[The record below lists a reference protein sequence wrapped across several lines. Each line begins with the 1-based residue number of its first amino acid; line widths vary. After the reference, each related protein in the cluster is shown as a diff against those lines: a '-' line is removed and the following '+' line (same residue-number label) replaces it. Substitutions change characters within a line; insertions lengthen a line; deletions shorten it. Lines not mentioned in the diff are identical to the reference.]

1 MKQNE
6 KPKQGIPRLLEI
18 SGEKNTSFAA
28 SVLLSILGT
37 LCQLVPFLSIY
48 QVMAEL
54 LRHTATGAA
63 LNTDFMIRW
72 ALYGLAGLIAG
83 YVLAY
88 AGGMMAH
95 TFAYR
100 VICGVRLKVAEH
112 IGKLPMGYVTN
123 NSIGKTKQ
131 VLDADVE
138 QIETFLAHQLP
149 DFVSTIV
156 MLLAMF
162 IIMFSQNV
170 WPALACLIPIVVGF
184 VCQFAVM
191 VKILKSGGLKENF
204 DALEKI
210 SSSSIQY
217 VKGMPSIKIFGQT
230 VKSFRK
236 FYEDIISYRDFTTR
250 MTEVIRPGYV
260 LFRMFVL
267 SVATFI
273 VPVGL
278 LLFLK
283 NPDDVAFATTFL
295 FFLILGPGAATPTLK
310 LRSFSESMNVIA
322 EGVKRVD
329 EVLNEKPLPEPAHKG
344 SPSGREGGLGRS
356 KIPSGHDISF
366 RNVSFSYEAEGRKVL
381 DDVTFTA
388 GQGEIT
394 ALVGPSGAGKSTI
407 AELIPRFWDVTDG
420 SIEISGVDIRDM
432 SVHDLMEHMSFV
444 FQESFLF
451 SDTIF
456 NNIALGKPG
465 ATKEQVE
472 RAAKAAQCHDFI
484 IALPQGYQTKIGDGG
499 VYLSGGEQQRVSIA
513 RAILKNAPILILDE
527 ASAYADA
534 ENEHEMQLALSELM
548 KSKHPSGIPSC
559 PAVEQGKTVIMI
571 AHRLTTICN
580 ANQILVVAGGTIK
593 ERGTHEELLKQQG
606 LYADMWEASVNS
618 AAWTIRAGNPKG
630 YQDAFRQSQ
639 GNPPE
644 DTAMPSGKIK
654 ERRLEQN
661 ETII

>member
-1 MKQNE
+1 MMKQNE

-18 SGEKNTSFAA
+18 SGEKNTPFVA

-54 LRHTATGAA
+54 LRHTATGVA
-63 LNTDFMIRW
+63 LHTDFMIRW
-72 ALYGLAGLIAG
+72 ALYGLAGLIVG

-170 WPALACLIPIVVGF
+170 WLAFSCLLPIVVGF

-191 VKILKSGGLKENF
+191 IKILKSGGLEENF

-217 VKGMPSIKIFGQT
+217 VQGMPSIKIFGQT

-236 FYEDIISYRDFTTR
+236 FYEDIISYRDFTTK

-267 SVATFI
+267 SVATVI

-283 NPDDVAFATTFL
+283 DPGDVAFVVTFL

-310 LRSFSESMNVIA
+310 LRSFSESMNVIT

-329 EVLNEKPLPEPAHKG
+329 EVLNEKPLPEPAK
-344 SPSGREGGLGRS
+344 S
-356 KIPSGHDISF
+356 KAPAGYDISF
-366 RNVSFSYEAEGRKVL
+366 HHVSFSYEAEGRKILNHVS
-381 DDVTFTA
+381 FA
-388 GQGEIT
+388 AKQGEIT

-407 AELIPRFWDVTDG
+407 AELIPRFWDVTEG
-420 SIEISGVDIRDM
+420 SIEIGGVNIQDM
-432 SVHDLMEHMSFV
+432 SIHDLMEQMSFV

-456 NNIALGKPG
+456 NNIALEENILVPMLLEH
-465 ATKEQVE
+465 TS
-472 RAAKAAQCHDFI
+472 AAEMRKRLNENAELLGI
-484 IALPQGYQTKIGDGG
+484 KGILKKYPYEI
-499 VYLSGGEQQRVSIA
+499 SGGEKQRTAIA
-513 RAILKNAPILILDE
+513 RALINNPQIILADEPTGNLDTV
-527 ASAYADA
+527 SAKIIMEYFA
-534 ENEHEMQLALSELM
+534 EINYQ
-548 KSKHPSGIPSC
+548 KKK
-559 PAVEQGKTVIMI
+559 AVVIVT
-571 AHRLTTICN
+571 HDP
-580 ANQILVVAGGTIK
+580 VVASYAKKIFFIK
-593 ERGTHEELLKQQG
+593 DGKIIKQIENTSKQQESI
-606 LYADMWEASVNS
+606 Y
-618 AAWTIRAGNPKG
+618 
-630 YQDAFRQSQ
+630 
-639 GNPPE
+639 
-644 DTAMPSGKIK
+644 
-654 ERRLEQN
+654 
-661 ETII
+661 IISNTMLDL

>member
-6 KPKQGIPRLLEI
+6 KPKQGILRLLEI
-18 SGEKNTSFAA
+18 SGEKNTPFAA
-28 SVLLSILGT
+28 SVLFSILGT
-37 LCQLVPFLSIY
+37 LCQLVPYLSIY

-54 LRHTATGAA
+54 LRHAATGVA
-63 LNTDFMIRW
+63 LHTEFMIRW
-72 ALYGLAGLIAG
+72 ALYGLAGLIVG

-123 NSIGKTKQ
+123 NSIGKMKQ

-149 DFVSTIV
+149 DFVSTVV

-170 WPALACLIPIVVGF
+170 WLALACLLPIVVGF

-191 VKILKSGGLKENF
+191 IKILKSGGLKENF

-217 VKGMPSIKIFGQT
+217 VQGMPSIKIFGQT

-236 FYEDIISYRDFTTR
+236 FYEDIVSYRDFTTK

-278 LLFLK
+278 LLFLQ
-283 NPDDVAFATTFL
+283 NPDDVAFVVTFL
-295 FFLILGPGAATPTLK
+295 FFLIVGPGAATPTLK
-310 LRSFSESMNVIA
+310 LRSFSESMNVVT

-356 KIPSGHDISF
+356 KAQAGYDISF
-366 RNVSFSYEAEGRKVL
+366 HNVSFSYEAEGRKILNHVS
-381 DDVTFTA
+381 FA
-388 GQGEIT
+388 ARQGEIT

-420 SIEISGVDIRDM
+420 SIEIGGVNIQDM
-432 SVHDLMEHMSFV
+432 SIHDLMEQMAFV

-472 RAAKAAQCHDFI
+472 QAAKAAQCHDFI
-484 IALPQGYQTKIGDGG
+484 MALPNGYQTKIGDGG

-534 ENEHEMQLALSELM
+534 ENEHEMQIALQSLI
-548 KSKHPSGIPSC
+548 KN
-559 PAVEQGKTVIMI
+559 KTVIMI

-580 ANQILVVAGGTIK
+580 ANQILVVDSGQIK
-593 ERGTHEELLKQQG
+593 EHGTHDELLKKHG
-606 LYADMWEASVNS
+606 LYAAMWDAGVNS
-618 AAWTIRAGNPKG
+618 ATWTIR
-630 YQDAFRQSQ
+630 
-639 GNPPE
+639 
-644 DTAMPSGKIK
+644 TGK
-654 ERRLEQN
+654 EAVTE
-661 ETII
+661 

>member
-1 MKQNE
+1 MMKQNE

-18 SGEKNTSFAA
+18 SGEKNTPFVA

-63 LNTDFMIRW
+63 LHTDFMIRW
-72 ALYGLAGLIAG
+72 ALYGLAGLIVG

-170 WPALACLIPIVVGF
+170 WLAFSCLLPIVVGF

-191 VKILKSGGLKENF
+191 IKILKSGGLEENF

-217 VKGMPSIKIFGQT
+217 VQGMPSIKIFGQT

-236 FYEDIISYRDFTTR
+236 FYEDIISYRDFTTK

-283 NPDDVAFATTFL
+283 DPGDVAFVVTFL

-310 LRSFSESMNVIA
+310 LRSFSESMNVIT

-329 EVLNEKPLPEPAHKG
+329 EVLNEKPLPEPAK
-344 SPSGREGGLGRS
+344 S
-356 KIPSGHDISF
+356 KAPAGYDISF
-366 RNVSFSYEAEGRKVL
+366 HHVSFSYEAEGRKILNHVS
-381 DDVTFTA
+381 FA
-388 GQGEIT
+388 AKQGEIT

-407 AELIPRFWDVTDG
+407 AELIPRFWDVTEG
-420 SIEISGVDIRDM
+420 SIEIGGVNIQDM
-432 SVHDLMEHMSFV
+432 SIHDLMEQMSFV

-456 NNIALGKPG
+456 NNIALEENILVPMLLEH
-465 ATKEQVE
+465 TS
-472 RAAKAAQCHDFI
+472 AAEMRKRLNENAELLGI
-484 IALPQGYQTKIGDGG
+484 KGILKKYPYEI
-499 VYLSGGEQQRVSIA
+499 SGGEKQRTAIA
-513 RAILKNAPILILDE
+513 RALINNPQIILADEPTGNLDTV
-527 ASAYADA
+527 SAKIIMEYFA
-534 ENEHEMQLALSELM
+534 EINY
-548 KSKHPSGIPSC
+548 KKKK
-559 PAVEQGKTVIMI
+559 AVVIVT
-571 AHRLTTICN
+571 HDP
-580 ANQILVVAGGTIK
+580 VVASYAKKIFFIK
-593 ERGTHEELLKQQG
+593 DGKIIKQIENTSKQQESI
-606 LYADMWEASVNS
+606 Y
-618 AAWTIRAGNPKG
+618 
-630 YQDAFRQSQ
+630 
-639 GNPPE
+639 
-644 DTAMPSGKIK
+644 
-654 ERRLEQN
+654 
-661 ETII
+661 IISNTMLDL

>member
-1 MKQNE
+1 MMKQNE

-18 SGEKNTSFAA
+18 SGEKNTPFVA

-63 LNTDFMIRW
+63 LHTDFMIRW
-72 ALYGLAGLIAG
+72 ALYGLAGLIVG

-170 WPALACLIPIVVGF
+170 WLAFSCLLPIVVGF

-191 VKILKSGGLKENF
+191 IKILKSGGLEENF

-217 VKGMPSIKIFGQT
+217 VQGMPSIKIFGQT

-236 FYEDIISYRDFTTR
+236 FYEDIISYRDFTTK

-283 NPDDVAFATTFL
+283 DPGDVAFVVTFL

-310 LRSFSESMNVIA
+310 LRSFSESMNVIT

-329 EVLNEKPLPEPAHKG
+329 EVLNEKPLPEPAK
-344 SPSGREGGLGRS
+344 S
-356 KIPSGHDISF
+356 KAPAGYDISF
-366 RNVSFSYEAEGRKVL
+366 HHVSFSYEAEGRKILNHVS
-381 DDVTFTA
+381 FA
-388 GQGEIT
+388 AKQGEIT

-407 AELIPRFWDVTDG
+407 AELIPRFWDVTEG
-420 SIEISGVDIRDM
+420 SIEIGGVNIQDM
-432 SVHDLMEHMSFV
+432 SIHDLMEQMSFV

-456 NNIALGKPG
+456 NNIALEENILVPMLLEH
-465 ATKEQVE
+465 TS
-472 RAAKAAQCHDFI
+472 AAEMRKRLNENAELLGI
-484 IALPQGYQTKIGDGG
+484 KGILKKYPYEI
-499 VYLSGGEQQRVSIA
+499 SGGEKQRTAIA
-513 RAILKNAPILILDE
+513 RALINNPQIILADEPTGNLDTV
-527 ASAYADA
+527 SAKIIMEYFA
-534 ENEHEMQLALSELM
+534 EINY
-548 KSKHPSGIPSC
+548 KKKK
-559 PAVEQGKTVIMI
+559 AVVIVT
-571 AHRLTTICN
+571 HD
-580 ANQILVVAGGTIK
+580 QVVASYAKKIFFIK
-593 ERGTHEELLKQQG
+593 DGKIIKQIENTSKQQESI
-606 LYADMWEASVNS
+606 Y
-618 AAWTIRAGNPKG
+618 
-630 YQDAFRQSQ
+630 
-639 GNPPE
+639 
-644 DTAMPSGKIK
+644 
-654 ERRLEQN
+654 
-661 ETII
+661 IISNTMLDL

>member
-18 SGEKNTSFAA
+18 SGEKNTPFVA

-63 LNTDFMIRW
+63 LHTDFMIRW
-72 ALYGLAGLIAG
+72 ALYGLAGLIVG

-156 MLLAMF
+156 MLLALF

-170 WPALACLIPIVVGF
+170 WLAFSCLIPIVVGF

-191 VKILKSGGLKENF
+191 IKILKSGGLEENF

-217 VKGMPSIKIFGQT
+217 VQGMPSIKIFGQT

-236 FYEDIISYRDFTTR
+236 FYEDIISYRDFTTK

-283 NPDDVAFATTFL
+283 DPGDVAFVVTFL

-310 LRSFSESMNVIA
+310 LRSFSESMNVIT

-329 EVLNEKPLPEPAHKG
+329 EVLNEKPLPEPAK
-344 SPSGREGGLGRS
+344 S
-356 KIPSGHDISF
+356 KAPAGYDISF
-366 RNVSFSYEAEGRKVL
+366 HHVSFSYEAEGRKILNHVS
-381 DDVTFTA
+381 FA
-388 GQGEIT
+388 AKQGEIT

-407 AELIPRFWDVTDG
+407 AELIPRFWDVTEG
-420 SIEISGVDIRDM
+420 SIEIGGVNIQDM
-432 SVHDLMEHMSFV
+432 SIHDLMEQMSFV

-456 NNIALGKPG
+456 NNIALEENILVPMLLEH
-465 ATKEQVE
+465 TS
-472 RAAKAAQCHDFI
+472 AAEMRKRLNENAELLGI
-484 IALPQGYQTKIGDGG
+484 KGILKKYPYEI
-499 VYLSGGEQQRVSIA
+499 SGGEKQRTAIA
-513 RAILKNAPILILDE
+513 RALINNPQIILADEPTGNLDTV
-527 ASAYADA
+527 SAKIIMEYFA
-534 ENEHEMQLALSELM
+534 EINYQ
-548 KSKHPSGIPSC
+548 KKK
-559 PAVEQGKTVIMI
+559 AVVIVT
-571 AHRLTTICN
+571 HDP
-580 ANQILVVAGGTIK
+580 VVASYAKKIFFIK
-593 ERGTHEELLKQQG
+593 DGKIIKQIENTSKQQESI
-606 LYADMWEASVNS
+606 Y
-618 AAWTIRAGNPKG
+618 
-630 YQDAFRQSQ
+630 
-639 GNPPE
+639 
-644 DTAMPSGKIK
+644 
-654 ERRLEQN
+654 
-661 ETII
+661 IISNTMLDL

>member
-18 SGEKNTSFAA
+18 SGEKNTSFAV

-37 LCQLVPFLSIY
+37 QCQLVPFLSIY

-54 LRHTATGAA
+54 LRHAATGAI
-63 LNTDFMIRW
+63 LHTEFMIRW
-72 ALYGLAGLIAG
+72 ALYGLAGLIVG

-112 IGKLPMGYVTN
+112 IGKLPMGYITN

-149 DFVSTIV
+149 DFVSTLV

-170 WPALACLIPIVVGF
+170 WLAFSCLIPIVVGF

-191 VKILKSGGLKENF
+191 IKILKSGGLKENF

-217 VKGMPSIKIFGQT
+217 VQGMPSIKIFGQT

-236 FYEDIISYRDFTTR
+236 FYEDIISYRDFTTK

-267 SVATFI
+267 SVATFT

-278 LLFLK
+278 LLFLQK
-283 NPDDVAFATTFL
+283 PGDVAFVVTFL
-295 FFLILGPGAATPTLK
+295 FFLIVGPGAATPTLK
-310 LRSFSESMNVIA
+310 LRSFSESMNVVT

-329 EVLNEKPLPEPAHKG
+329 EVLNEKPLPEPTHKG
-344 SPSGREGGLGRS
+344 SPSGREGGLDRS
-356 KIPSGHDISF
+356 KAQAGYDISF
-366 RNVSFSYEAEGRKVL
+366 HNVSFSYEAEGRKILNHVS
-381 DDVTFTA
+381 FA
-388 GQGEIT
+388 AKQGEIT

-407 AELIPRFWDVTDG
+407 AELIPRFWDVTEG
-420 SIEISGVDIRDM
+420 SIEIGGVNIQDM
-432 SVHDLMEHMSFV
+432 SIHDLMEQMSFV

-472 RAAKAAQCHDFI
+472 QAAKAAQCHDFI
-484 IALPQGYQTKIGDGG
+484 MALPNGYQTKIGDGG

-534 ENEHEMQLALSELM
+534 ENEHEMQIALQSLI
-548 KSKHPSGIPSC
+548 KN
-559 PAVEQGKTVIMI
+559 KTVIMI

-580 ANQILVVAGGTIK
+580 ANQILVVDSGQIK
-593 ERGTHEELLKQQG
+593 EHGTHDELLKKHG
-606 LYADMWEASVNS
+606 LYAAMWDAGVNS
-618 AAWTIRAGNPKG
+618 ATWTIR
-630 YQDAFRQSQ
+630 
-639 GNPPE
+639 
-644 DTAMPSGKIK
+644 TGK
-654 ERRLEQN
+654 EAVTE
-661 ETII
+661 

>member
-18 SGEKNTSFAA
+18 SGEKNTSFAV

-54 LRHTATGAA
+54 LRHAATGAI
-63 LNTDFMIRW
+63 LHTEFMIRW
-72 ALYGLAGLIAG
+72 ALYGLAGLIVG

-123 NSIGKTKQ
+123 NSIGKMKQ

-149 DFVSTIV
+149 DFVSTVV
-156 MLLAMF
+156 MLIAMF

-170 WPALACLIPIVVGF
+170 WLALACLIPIVVGF

-191 VKILKSGGLKENF
+191 IKILKSGGLKENF

-217 VKGMPSIKIFGQT
+217 VQGMPSIKIFGQT

-236 FYEDIISYRDFTTR
+236 FYEDIVSYRDFTTK

-278 LLFLK
+278 LLFLQ
-283 NPDDVAFATTFL
+283 NPGDVAFVVTFL
-295 FFLILGPGAATPTLK
+295 FFLIVGPGAATPTLK
-310 LRSFSESMNVIA
+310 LRSFSESMNVVT

-329 EVLNEKPLPEPAHKG
+329 EVLNEKPLPEPTHKG

-356 KIPSGHDISF
+356 KAQAGYDISF
-366 RNVSFSYEAEGRKVL
+366 HNVSFSYEAEGRKIL
-381 DDVTFTA
+381 DNVSFA
-388 GQGEIT
+388 ARQGEIT

-420 SIEISGVDIRDM
+420 SIEIGGVDIRDL
-432 SVHDLMEHMSFV
+432 SIHDLMEQMAFV

-451 SDTIF
+451 SDTIEE
-456 NNIALGKPG
+456 NIALGKPG

-472 RAAKAAQCHDFI
+472 QAAKAARCHDFI
-484 IALPQGYQTKIGDGG
+484 MALPDGYQTKIGDGG

-534 ENEHEMQLALSELM
+534 ENEHEMQIAL
-548 KSKHPSGIPSC
+548 PSLIKN
-559 PAVEQGKTVIMI
+559 KTVIMI

-580 ANQILVVAGGTIK
+580 ANQILVVDGGQIK
-593 ERGTHEELLKQQG
+593 EHGTHDELLKKHG
-606 LYADMWEASVNS
+606 LYAAMWDAGVNS
-618 AAWTIRAGNPKG
+618 ATWTIRAG
-630 YQDAFRQSQ
+630 
-639 GNPPE
+639 
-644 DTAMPSGKIK
+644 K
-654 ERRLEQN
+654 EAVTE
-661 ETII
+661 

>member
-1 MKQNE
+1 MMKQNE

-18 SGEKNTSFAA
+18 SGEKNTPFVA

-63 LNTDFMIRW
+63 LHTDFMIRW
-72 ALYGLAGLIAG
+72 ALYGLAGLIVG

-170 WPALACLIPIVVGF
+170 WLAFSCLLPIVVGF

-191 VKILKSGGLKENF
+191 IKILKSGGLEENF

-217 VKGMPSIKIFGQT
+217 VQGMPSIKIFGQT

-236 FYEDIISYRDFTTR
+236 FYEDIISYRDFTTK

-283 NPDDVAFATTFL
+283 DPGDVAFVVTFL

-310 LRSFSESMNVIA
+310 LRSFSESMNVIT

-329 EVLNEKPLPEPAHKG
+329 EVLNEKPLPEPAK
-344 SPSGREGGLGRS
+344 S
-356 KIPSGHDISF
+356 KAPAGYDISF
-366 RNVSFSYEAEGRKVL
+366 HHVSFSYEAEGRKILNHVS
-381 DDVTFTA
+381 FA
-388 GQGEIT
+388 AKQGEIT

-420 SIEISGVDIRDM
+420 SIEIGGVNIQDM
-432 SVHDLMEHMSFV
+432 SIHDLMEQMSFV

-456 NNIALGKPG
+456 NNIALEENILVPMLLEH
-465 ATKEQVE
+465 TS
-472 RAAKAAQCHDFI
+472 AAEMRKRLNENAELLGI
-484 IALPQGYQTKIGDGG
+484 KGILKKYPYEI
-499 VYLSGGEQQRVSIA
+499 SGGEKQRTAIA
-513 RAILKNAPILILDE
+513 RALINNPQIILADEPTGNLDTV
-527 ASAYADA
+527 SAKIIMEYFA
-534 ENEHEMQLALSELM
+534 EINYQ
-548 KSKHPSGIPSC
+548 KKK
-559 PAVEQGKTVIMI
+559 AVVIVT
-571 AHRLTTICN
+571 HDP
-580 ANQILVVAGGTIK
+580 VVASYAKKIFFIK
-593 ERGTHEELLKQQG
+593 DGKIIKQIENTSKQQESI
-606 LYADMWEASVNS
+606 Y
-618 AAWTIRAGNPKG
+618 
-630 YQDAFRQSQ
+630 
-639 GNPPE
+639 
-644 DTAMPSGKIK
+644 
-654 ERRLEQN
+654 
-661 ETII
+661 IISNTMLDL

>member
-54 LRHTATGAA
+54 LRHAATGAI
-63 LNTDFMIRW
+63 LHTEFMIRW
-72 ALYGLAGLIAG
+72 ALYGLAGLIVG

-123 NSIGKTKQ
+123 NSIGKMKQ

-149 DFVSTIV
+149 DFVSTVV
-156 MLLAMF
+156 MLFAMF

-170 WPALACLIPIVVGF
+170 WLAFSCLLPIVVGF

-191 VKILKSGGLKENF
+191 IKILKSGGLKENF

-236 FYEDIISYRDFTTR
+236 FYEDIVSYRDFTTK

-278 LLFLK
+278 LLFLQK
-283 NPDDVAFATTFL
+283 PGDVASVVTFL
-295 FFLILGPGAATPTLK
+295 FFLIVGPGAATPTLK
-310 LRSFSESMNVIA
+310 LRSFSESMNVVT

-344 SPSGREGGLGRS
+344 SLSGREGGLGRS
-356 KIPSGHDISF
+356 KSPAGYDISF
-366 RNVSFSYEAEGRKVL
+366 HNVSFSYEAEGRKILNHVS
-381 DDVTFTA
+381 FA
-388 GQGEIT
+388 AKQGEIT

-407 AELIPRFWDVTDG
+407 AELIPRFWDVTEG
-420 SIEISGVDIRDM
+420 SIEIGGVNIQDM
-432 SVHDLMEHMSFV
+432 SIHDLMEQMSFV

-472 RAAKAAQCHDFI
+472 QAAKAAQCHDFI
-484 IALPQGYQTKIGDGG
+484 MALPNGYQTKIGDGG

-534 ENEHEMQLALSELM
+534 ENEHEMQIALQSLI
-548 KSKHPSGIPSC
+548 KN
-559 PAVEQGKTVIMI
+559 KTVIMI

-580 ANQILVVAGGTIK
+580 ANQILVVDGGQIK
-593 ERGTHEELLKQQG
+593 EHGTHDELLKKHG
-606 LYADMWEASVNS
+606 LYAAMWDAGVNS
-618 AAWTIRAGNPKG
+618 ATWTIRAG
-630 YQDAFRQSQ
+630 
-639 GNPPE
+639 
-644 DTAMPSGKIK
+644 K
-654 ERRLEQN
+654 EAVTE
-661 ETII
+661 

>member
-1 MKQNE
+1 
-6 KPKQGIPRLLEI
+6 
-18 SGEKNTSFAA
+18 
-28 SVLLSILGT
+28 
-37 LCQLVPFLSIY
+37 
-48 QVMAEL
+48 MAEL

-63 LNTDFMIRW
+63 LHTDFMIRW
-72 ALYGLAGLIAG
+72 ALYGLAGLIVG

-170 WPALACLIPIVVGF
+170 WLAFSCLLPIVVGF

-191 VKILKSGGLKENF
+191 IKILKSGGLEENF

-217 VKGMPSIKIFGQT
+217 VQGMPSIKIFGQT

-236 FYEDIISYRDFTTR
+236 FYEDIISYRDFTTK

-283 NPDDVAFATTFL
+283 DPGDVAFVVTFL

-310 LRSFSESMNVIA
+310 LRSFSESMNVIT

-329 EVLNEKPLPEPAHKG
+329 EVLNEKPLPEPAK
-344 SPSGREGGLGRS
+344 S
-356 KIPSGHDISF
+356 KAPAGYDISF
-366 RNVSFSYEAEGRKVL
+366 HHVSFSYEAEGRKILNHVS
-381 DDVTFTA
+381 FA
-388 GQGEIT
+388 AKQGEIT

-407 AELIPRFWDVTDG
+407 AELIPRFWDVTEG
-420 SIEISGVDIRDM
+420 SIEIGGVNIQDM
-432 SVHDLMEHMSFV
+432 SIHDLMEQMSFV

-456 NNIALGKPG
+456 NNIALEENILVPMLLEH
-465 ATKEQVE
+465 TS
-472 RAAKAAQCHDFI
+472 AAEMRKRLNENAELLGI
-484 IALPQGYQTKIGDGG
+484 KGILKKYPYEI
-499 VYLSGGEQQRVSIA
+499 SGGEKQRTAIA
-513 RAILKNAPILILDE
+513 RALINNPQIILADEPTGNLDTV
-527 ASAYADA
+527 SAKIIMEYFA
-534 ENEHEMQLALSELM
+534 EINYQ
-548 KSKHPSGIPSC
+548 KKK
-559 PAVEQGKTVIMI
+559 AVVIVT
-571 AHRLTTICN
+571 HDP
-580 ANQILVVAGGTIK
+580 VVASYAKKIFFIK
-593 ERGTHEELLKQQG
+593 DGKIIKQIENTSKQQESI
-606 LYADMWEASVNS
+606 Y
-618 AAWTIRAGNPKG
+618 
-630 YQDAFRQSQ
+630 
-639 GNPPE
+639 
-644 DTAMPSGKIK
+644 
-654 ERRLEQN
+654 
-661 ETII
+661 IISNTMLDL